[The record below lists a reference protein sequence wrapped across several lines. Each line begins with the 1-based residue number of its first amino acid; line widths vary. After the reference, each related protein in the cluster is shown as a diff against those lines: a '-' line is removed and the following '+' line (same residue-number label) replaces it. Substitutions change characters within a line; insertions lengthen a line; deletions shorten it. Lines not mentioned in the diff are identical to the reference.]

1 MDTVDAASAG
11 PSVSERVRP
20 RPPGPSHLLPTGIRN
35 IALVGHTGS
44 GKTTLAEALLFATG
58 AIPRPGKVDDGSTVS
73 DFEPEEIKYHMSLSL
88 ALTPCTEGEVKLNI
102 IDTPGFADFFGEVRA
117 ACSVVD
123 LVVLVVSAVEGVEAQ
138 TEAAWELASELG
150 LPRMV
155 FVNKLDRERASFDR
169 TLVELP

>member
-1 MDTVDAASAG
+1 MSTIDAAGAEL
-11 PSVSERVRP
+11 SVSVGTRRDLLSQKAPQRP
-20 RPPGPSHLLPTGIRN
+20 STGIRN
-35 IALVGHTGS
+35 VALVGHNGS

-58 AIPRPGKVDDGSTVS
+58 AITRQGKVDDGSTVS

-88 ALTPCTEGEVKLNI
+88 ALVPCTVGDVKLNI

-123 LVVLVVSAVEGVEAQ
+123 LVVLVVSAVEGIEAQ
-138 TEAAWELASELG
+138 TEAAWALAAVPG
-150 LPRMV
+150 IPRLV

-169 TLVELP
+169 ILRE